1 MIGNWTLGL
10 PSCQLIAGSGFSTP
24 AFLLTV
30 WYSAFILMLFET
42 IGPMWSFESLNGHY
56 ESIDRCQFCPD
67 DLMVKK
73 KTSSENSRFFGLVFD
88 YICGFS
94 KVVNKW

>member
-73 KTSSENSRFFGLVFD
+73 RQARRTHVSSGLFL
-88 YICGFS
+88 IISAAFQ
-94 KVVNKW
+94 KW